1 MISTLSA
8 SIPTT
13 LERRIIGVLQSL
25 CERSLSI
32 STAESCTGGLFA
44 SVFTDVDG
52 LGHAFERGFVTY
64 SEAAK
69 SQDLAVPADLL
80 ALYSAVSHEVAGAM
94 AAGALSRSGS
104 DVALAVTGY
113 AGPAGPDDEEGL
125 VFIAL
130 ADRQGTSRCSEHHFG
145 SVGRG
150 AVRLAA
156 LDAGIAMLEAWLDDI

>member
-13 LERRIIGVLQSL
+13 LERRIMAVLQSL
-25 CERSLSI
+25 CDRSLTI
-32 STAESCTGGLFA
+32 ATAESCTGGLFS
-44 SVFTDVDG
+44 SVFTDVEG

-80 ALYSAVSHEVAGAM
+80 ALYSAVSREVAAAM
-94 AAGALSRSGS
+94 AGGTLSRSCS
-104 DVALAVTGY
+104 DVVLAVTGY

-130 ADRQGTSRCSEHHFG
+130 ADRQGTSRSSEHHFG

-156 LDAGIAMLEAWLDDI
+156 LDAGLEMLEAWLADM